1 MMAKEKSFT
10 EYMRDWK
17 KKMAIRFNTKGIPI
31 DNLGEGDGVIRLSAP
46 NPMKKGKKR
55 ERVHT
60 RIKKAGDPRVGVINT
75 RNAAKRRKR
84 ATVEI

>member
-1 MMAKEKSFT
+1 MAKSQSFI
-10 EYMRDWK
+10 EYLKDWK
-17 KKMAIRFNTKGIPI
+17 KKKPIRLNTKGVPI

-46 NPMKKGKKR
+46 DPMKKGKKR

-75 RNAAKRRKR
+75 RNAAKRRR
-84 ATVEI
+84 RVTVEI

>member
-1 MMAKEKSFT
+1 MIAKEKSFT

-46 NPMKKGKKR
+46 NPMKKGKGRKR
-55 ERVHT
+55 IHT

>member
-1 MMAKEKSFT
+1 MK
-10 EYMRDWK
+10 DWRK
-17 KKMAIRFNTKGIPI
+17 KKPI
-31 DNLGEGDGVIRLSAP
+31 KYRTDGTPMDDSGATSGVIRGSAP
-46 NPMKKGKKR
+46 HPLDLKGKKR